1 MDREEVMEIKD
12 WNLAKVEYRYLLMK
26 VSAIFCISLLLIFRI
41 CKLTLFN
48 SDTVVFVLTVGELV
62 ALLITLIT
70 LIYSAKFSHKMRKTD
85 IDNSTYN
92 DEYLNHIHH
101 QAFKKVT
108 RYTAAFCLIL
118 YMLVRDYFP
127 EIITLESGILLVL
140 LVMTMTYTVSI
151 SYYLFIEK

>member
-1 MDREEVMEIKD
+1 MKIKD
-12 WNLAKVEYRYLLMK
+12 WNLAKVEYHYLLMK

-48 SDTVVFVLTVGELV
+48 SDTVDFVLTVGEV
-62 ALLITLIT
+62 VTLLIVFIT
-70 LIYSAKFSHKMRKTD
+70 LIYGAKFSYKMRKTD

-118 YMLVRDYFP
+118 YILVRDYFP
-127 EIITLESGILLVL
+127 EIITLEPGILLIL
-140 LVMTMTYTVSI
+140 LAMSMTYTVSI